1 MNAWLRQQA
10 RAWSVTTA
18 KLLRAPVATLFN
30 VAVVGIALA
39 LPALLYVALA
49 HLQKAAGAAHPRPEI
64 SLFMDHGAGRAE
76 AREIEARLKRHPAV
90 AHVRY
95 IPREQALEDMKRLSG
110 LAGVAESL
118 GHNPLP
124 DAFVLEAHD
133 GDPAALERLRAEV
146 ARWPRVAT
154 VQLDTQWAARLAA
167 LLRLGRLALLLLG
180 TLLAF
185 ALVAVTFNTIRLE
198 ILSQREEIE
207 VASLIG
213 ATARFIRRPFLYYGA
228 LLGLLG
234 GLAAWAVVW
243 AAVEALNTGLAD
255 LAVTYGASWRLQPL
269 SVRDAAALLGFA
281 AALGWLGAWLSVSRH
296 LEGGPTM

>member
-1 MNAWLRQQA
+1 MRAGLNRRTSSVDRRVRRVTSAIGMARVVRIAWMRT
-10 RAWSVTTA
+10 WGV
-18 KLLRAPVATLFN
+18 
-30 VAVVGIALA
+30 
-39 LPALLYVALA
+39 
-49 HLQKAAGAAHPRPEI
+49 
-64 SLFMDHGAGRAE
+64 DE
-76 AREIEARLKRHPAV
+76 AI
-90 AHVRY
+90 
-95 IPREQALEDMKRLSG
+95 
-110 LAGVAESL
+110 
-118 GHNPLP
+118 
-124 DAFVLEAHD
+124 
-133 GDPAALERLRAEV
+133 
-146 ARWPRVAT
+146 
-154 VQLDTQWAARLAA
+154 
-167 LLRLGRLALLLLG
+167 
-180 TLLAF
+180 
-185 ALVAVTFNTIRLE
+185 AVTFNTIRLE

-296 LEGGPTM
+296 LAGGPRM